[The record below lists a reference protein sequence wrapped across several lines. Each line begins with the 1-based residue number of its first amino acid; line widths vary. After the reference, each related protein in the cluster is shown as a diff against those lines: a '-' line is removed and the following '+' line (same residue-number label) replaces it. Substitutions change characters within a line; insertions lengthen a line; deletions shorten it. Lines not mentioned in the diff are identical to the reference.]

1 MKWSGFFFFPKMEIQ
16 NCWTLQQPG
25 QVRHGLTMIKILYK
39 DSSKRNGRQG
49 EKIKRDD
56 RLSRLV
62 LIHIGT
68 NKHTSL
74 QKQIGKRD

>member
-1 MKWSGFFFFPKMEIQ
+1 MGFK

-25 QVRHGLTMIKILYK
+25 QVSHGLTVIKILYK
-39 DSSKRNGRQG
+39 VSSKRGNVRQG